1 MISHFIVRIM
11 RRESEKER
19 RTKEKVNPVYAGV
32 MTAALDKRAKNIFTK
47 EKNVK

>member
-32 MTAALDKRAKNIFTK
+32 MTAALCEKSKKIFLQRRK
-47 EKNVK
+47 M